1 MGRLRTEPSNDKS
14 SPSDEVVELLPPG
27 GNSTTLKIY
36 KHAPAPQDLK
46 FFLSKGYTIVEPEE
60 HAE

>member
-1 MGRLRTEPSNDKS
+1 
-14 SPSDEVVELLPPG
+14 VELLPPG

-36 KHAPAPQDLK
+36 RHAPPPQDLP

>member
-1 MGRLRTEPSNDKS
+1 LGRLHSEPSNDKP
-14 SPSDEVVELLPPG
+14 SPSDEIVELLPPG

-36 KHAPAPQDLK
+36 RHAPPPQDLP